1 MKRIIIIFLHCAFKN
16 YIFATLQY
24 LKLAFDGITCTLQT
38 IIINHKNKLLM
49 KFCPNC
55 GAELKAEAKFCAACG
70 TPIATTPPPPVQAAP
85 PPPQPAY
92 QQQEPVYEQA
102 REASSAFKDAVTG
115 KTNLVQRVVN
125 IITKPKQ
132 EWEVIAN
139 EQPDTMKLIGGYA
152 LILALIPALSAF
164 IKYGIIGF
172 SFMGYT
178 SRSIASGIQTGLI
191 QLLSAV
197 IGVYLLAWVIDL
209 LAPSFDSQKNFGRSL
224 QLAVY
229 ASTPQWVAGIL
240 LLLSTTMSMLIMLI
254 SLYAIYLLA
263 VGMPVLKGTPKDK
276 VVGYVA
282 LTIIAMIAIAVVMT
296 LVIGGILGLFFVG
309 SAAGFRF

>member
-1 MKRIIIIFLHCAFKN
+1 
-16 YIFATLQY
+16 
-24 LKLAFDGITCTLQT
+24 
-38 IIINHKNKLLM
+38 M

-55 GAELKAEAKFCAACG
+55 GAELKPEAKFCAACG
-70 TPIATTPPPPVQAAP
+70 TPIAVTTPPPVQPAP
-85 PPPQPAY
+85 PPQTTY
-92 QQQEPVYEQA
+92 QQQQEPVYEHA
-102 REASSAFKDAVTG
+102 REASSAFKEAISG
-115 KTNLVQRVVN
+115 KTNLVQRVIN

-132 EWEVIAN
+132 EWEVIAT
-139 EQPDTMKLIGGYA
+139 EQPNAMKLIGGYA

-164 IKYGIIGF
+164 IKYGIIGM

-178 SRSIASGIQTGLI
+178 TRSIASGIQTGLI

-209 LAPSFDSQKNFGRSL
+209 LAPSFESQKNFGRSL

-254 SLYAIYLLA
+254 GLYAIYLLA
-263 VGMPVLKGTPKDK
+263 VGMPILKGTPKDK
-276 VVGYVA
+276 VIGYVA
-282 LTIIAMIAIAVVMT
+282 LTIVAMI
-296 LVIGGILGLFFVG
+296 VIGLLMALILGGILGLFFVG
-309 SAAGFRF
+309 SYGGFKF

>member
-1 MKRIIIIFLHCAFKN
+1 
-16 YIFATLQY
+16 
-24 LKLAFDGITCTLQT
+24 
-38 IIINHKNKLLM
+38 M

-55 GAELKAEAKFCAACG
+55 GAELKPEAKFCAACG
-70 TPIATTPPPPVQAAP
+70 TPIVAPPPVQQA

-102 REASSAFKDAVTG
+102 KEATSAFKEAITG
-115 KTNLVQRVVN
+115 KTNIVQRVIN

-132 EWEVIAN
+132 EWNVIAQEEPN
-139 EQPDTMKLIGGYA
+139 TIKLIGGYA
-152 LILALIPALSAF
+152 LILAFIPALSTF
-164 IKYGIIGF
+164 IKYGIIGM

-178 SRSIASGIQTGLI
+178 SRSISSGIQMGLI
-191 QLLSAV
+191 QLLSAL

-240 LLLSTTMSMLIMLI
+240 MLLSTTLSMLIMLI
-254 SLYAIYLLA
+254 GLYAIYLLA
-263 VGMPVLKGTPKDK
+263 VGMPILKGTPKDK

-282 LTIIAMIAIAVVMT
+282 LTIVAMI
-296 LVIGGILGLFFVG
+296 VIGIVVALILGAIMGAFFVG
-309 SAAGFRF
+309 SYGGFKF

>member
-1 MKRIIIIFLHCAFKN
+1 
-16 YIFATLQY
+16 
-24 LKLAFDGITCTLQT
+24 
-38 IIINHKNKLLM
+38 M

-55 GAELKAEAKFCAACG
+55 GAELKPEAKFCAACG
-70 TPIATTPPPPVQAAP
+70 TPIAVSPPPPVQPTPAP
-85 PPPQPAY
+85 QAVY
-92 QQQEPVYEQA
+92 QQQEPVYEHA
-102 REASSAFKDAVTG
+102 REASSAFKEAISG
-115 KTNLVQRVVN
+115 KTNLVQRVIN

-132 EWEVIAN
+132 EWEVIAT

-152 LILALIPALSAF
+152 FILALIPALSAF
-164 IKYGIIGF
+164 IKYGIIGM

-282 LTIIAMIAIAVVMT
+282 LTIIAMIAIAVVMA

-309 SAAGFRF
+309 SAGGFGF

>member
-1 MKRIIIIFLHCAFKN
+1 
-16 YIFATLQY
+16 
-24 LKLAFDGITCTLQT
+24 
-38 IIINHKNKLLM
+38 M

-55 GAELKAEAKFCAACG
+55 GAELKPEAKFCAACG
-70 TPIATTPPPPVQAAP
+70 TPIAVTTPPPVQPAP
-85 PPPQPAY
+85 PPQTTY
-92 QQQEPVYEQA
+92 QQQQEPVYEHA
-102 REASSAFKDAVTG
+102 REASSAFKEAISG
-115 KTNLVQRVVN
+115 KTNLVQRVIN

-132 EWEVIAN
+132 EWEVIAT
-139 EQPDTMKLIGGYA
+139 EQPNAMKLIGGYA

-164 IKYGIIGF
+164 IKYGIIGM

-178 SRSIASGIQTGLI
+178 TRSIASGIQTGLI

-209 LAPSFDSQKNFGRSL
+209 LAPSFESQKNFGRSL

-254 SLYAIYLLA
+254 GLYAIYLLA
-263 VGMPVLKGTPKDK
+263 VGMPILKGTPKDK
-276 VVGYVA
+276 VIGYVA
-282 LTIIAMIAIAVVMT
+282 LTIVAMI
-296 LVIGGILGLFFVG
+296 VIGLLMALILGGILGLFFIG
-309 SAAGFRF
+309 SYGGFKF

>member
-1 MKRIIIIFLHCAFKN
+1 
-16 YIFATLQY
+16 
-24 LKLAFDGITCTLQT
+24 
-38 IIINHKNKLLM
+38 M

-55 GAELKAEAKFCAACG
+55 GAELKPEAKFCAACG
-70 TPIATTPPPPVQAAP
+70 TPIAFASPPPSQAAP
-85 PPPQPAY
+85 PPPPPVY
-92 QQQEPVYEQA
+92 QQEPVYEHA
-102 REASSAFKDAVTG
+102 REASSAFKEAISG
-115 KTNLVQRVVN
+115 KTNIVQRVIN

-132 EWEVIAN
+132 EWEVIAT

-164 IKYGIIGF
+164 IKYGIIGM

-178 SRSIASGIQTGLI
+178 SRSIATGIQTGLI

-282 LTIIAMIAIAVVMT
+282 LTIIAMIAIAVVMA
-296 LVIGGILGLFFVG
+296 LVIGGILGLIFVG
-309 SAAGFRF
+309 SAAGFGF